1 MGVVSISDGDDLA
14 GDALTDL
21 VLDPG
26 GLSADALSLSP
37 ENLGVLPL
45 FYFSQR
51 FARADK
57 WDVRSRRFFS
67 ALTREPSRLLYWV

>member
-1 MGVVSISDGDDLA
+1 MRPSTTLGVQPGQVLHYYMGVVSISDGDDLA

-37 ENLGVLPL
+37 ENLGVLPSVVL
-45 FYFSQR
+45 L
-51 FARADK
+51 AEI
-57 WDVRSRRFFS
+57 RS
-67 ALTREPSRLLYWV
+67 VV